1 VPDFADIRTAD
12 ARTLSHD
19 FLRQAPAG
27 GWLSLGQTADLLG
40 CYGIRLAGEGM
51 SADGAAPTGG
61 TDVMIRVVA
70 DHVFGPL
77 VTFGPGGADS
87 RTTGEFADHAA
98 RLTPLTDTDADQLIR
113 SVRSSPQWPGHADGP
128 VADLATLALR
138 ELLLRVSRLAGDLP
152 AVTDLELGLVITG
165 PAGVVVL
172 AARIKAAP
180 YEPQDPFL
188 RKLR

>member
-1 VPDFADIRTAD
+1 VPDFADVRTGD
-12 ARTLSHD
+12 ARALAHE

-27 GWLSLGQTADLLG
+27 GWLSPGQTADLLG
-40 CYGIRLAGEGM
+40 YYGIPLAAGEDM
-51 SADGAAPTGG
+51 SADSAARAGG

-77 VTFGPGGADS
+77 VTVG
-87 RTTGEFADHAA
+87 HAA
-98 RLTPLTDTDADQLIR
+98 RLTPLTDTDADQLI
-113 SVRSSPQWPGHADGP
+113 QG
-128 VADLATLALR
+128 VAQGKTYLR
-138 ELLLRVSRLAGDLP
+138 DLLLRVSRLADDLP
-152 AVTDLELGLVITG
+152 AVASLELGPVIAG
-165 PAGVVVL
+165 RDGVVVL